1 MGIMN
6 LFNRKSSLINNV
18 TTIFG
23 GMTAVI
29 SLTLAY
35 FQWAQQSGGELTMM
49 VNGQSVSG
57 QDARQ
62 IAICVDSAN
71 TSYSFAGIYP
81 IFYNPKK
88 YSVHDFMLQYSVS
101 SSNIQF
107 EPVEQYSMSSI
118 GNGAYVLRYN
128 NDKLSPY
135 ESSVIPIRK
144 FIIPVNGGEI
154 DINAQASFDGADSLR
169 QYKVAARFF
178 VVPNRATRNFDEW
191 KNLCQDVCNRN
202 MMEEDY
208 DAYFVSSRYRSQ
220 DYQYNYALVASQKL
234 SSDLTYNNKSVQSAQ
249 NSDKKKTYNADKRE
263 TASPAA
269 ATPASQVHMP
279 ASGKVNSNRQSLD
292 VNTKPMGLERYFES
306 IRTDEYTLKNGVH
319 RSGLE
324 FAFRDEYKN
333 DSVFVLILAEDTVS
347 HKLKNSIW
355 RIKSHS
361 NSKAVS
367 NLLPENEVIKGYDIC
382 TLDDS
387 ICNNI
392 EVSEDYV
399 IRNNLNEPVA
409 VAFYR
414 VKNGS
419 DSYSDTEIIAPKSH
433 IWLWQNEVNKVM
445 TGSLKFLR
453 VPQTYI
459 TEDLMPKKFTDGLWN
474 YFIWTLAIGII
485 LLLGISVWDRIEEA
499 FKDWKN
505 YGWDTAKS
513 TLTDK
518 AEFLDLFSG
527 MALAVGFGITV
538 AFILLLSVRCIEW
551 YF

>member
-6 LFNRKSSLINNV
+6 LFNRKSSLINIV
-18 TTIFG
+18 TKICG
-23 GMTAVI
+23 GLTAVI

-57 QDARQ
+57 QDAKQ

-249 NSDKKKTYNADKRE
+249 KSDKKKTDNADKRE
-263 TASPAA
+263 TACPAA

-279 ASGKVNSNRQSLD
+279 ASGKVNSNHQSLD

-306 IRTDEYTLKNGVH
+306 IRTDEYTSKNGVH
-319 RSGLE
+319 ESGLE
-324 FAFRDEYKN
+324 FTFRDEYKN
-333 DSVFVLILAEDTVS
+333 DSVFILILAEDTVY
-347 HKLKNSIW
+347 HRLKNKIW
-355 RIKSHS
+355 KIKSHN
-361 NSKAVS
+361 NSKVVS
-367 NLLPENEVIKGYDIC
+367 YSLPKNEVIKGYDIC

-387 ICNNI
+387 ISNNI
-392 EVSEDYV
+392 KVSKDYV
-399 IRNNLNEPVA
+399 IRNKLNEPVA

-414 VKNGS
+414 VENGYS
-419 DSYSDTEIIAPKSH
+419 SYSDTEIIAPKSEKQ
-433 IWLWQNEVNKVM
+433 LWQNEVNKVM

-459 TEDLMPKKFTDGLWN
+459 TENLKPKKFTDGLWDD
-474 YFIWTLAIGII
+474 FIFKLAIGII
-485 LLLGISVWDRIEEA
+485 MLLGIPIWFRIKEA

-505 YGWDTAKS
+505 YGWNKAKS

-518 AEFLDLFSG
+518 AKFLDFFSVW
-527 MALAVGFGITV
+527 ALLIGLIITLT
-538 AFILLLSVRCIEW
+538 FIFSLSVHCIEW
-551 YF
+551 FF

>member
-18 TTIFG
+18 TKICG
-23 GMTAVI
+23 GLTAVI
-29 SLTLAY
+29 SLTLGY

-169 QYKVAARFF
+169 HYKVAARFF
-178 VVPNRATRNFDEW
+178 VVPNRTTRNFDEW
-191 KNLCQDVCNRN
+191 KILCQDVCNRN
-202 MMEEDY
+202 MTEADY

-220 DYQYNYALVASQKL
+220 DYQYNYALTASRKTSYNYTHSEVSTQAAQK
-234 SSDLTYNNKSVQSAQ
+234 SDNKKA
-249 NSDKKKTYNADKRE
+249 DNADKRQ
-263 TASPAA
+263 TARPAA
-269 ATPASQVHMP
+269 ATPAEQVQVP
-279 ASGKVNSNRQSLD
+279 AAVKSANHQSLAAANRP
-292 VNTKPMGLERYFES
+292 VGLERYFES
-306 IRTDEYTLKNGVH
+306 IRTDEYTSKDGVH
-319 RSGLE
+319 MSGLK
-324 FAFRDEYKN
+324 FSFRDEYLN

-347 HKLKNSIW
+347 HKLNNTIW
-355 RIKSHS
+355 RIIRKG
-361 NSKAVS
+361 NSRAIS
-367 NLLPENEVIKGYDIC
+367 YLLPQNEVVRGYDIC
-382 TLDDS
+382 ALDDS

-392 EVSEDYV
+392 EVSGDYV

-419 DSYSDTEIIAPKSH
+419 DSYSCTEIIAPKSH
-433 IWLWQNEVNKVM
+433 RSLWQNSENKVVA
-445 TGSLKFLR
+445 GSLRFLR

-459 TEDLMPKKFTDGLWN
+459 TEDLMPRKFTDGLWN
-474 YFIWTLAIGII
+474 VFILI
-485 LLLGISVWDRIEEA
+485 LGIGVAMILGFSIWFRIEEA
-499 FKDWKN
+499 FKDWKK
-505 YGWDTAKS
+505 YGWDKAKS

-518 AEFLDLFSG
+518 AEFLDFLSG
-527 MALAVGFGITV
+527 MALVTGLGL
-538 AFILLLSVRCIEW
+538 AFVFIILLAVRCIEW

>member
-6 LFNRKSSLINNV
+6 FFNRKNGLVSIISKVCGGLTAAI
-18 TTIFG
+18 TLTFG
-23 GMTAVI
+23 
-29 SLTLAY
+29 Y
-35 FQWAQQSGGELTMM
+35 FQWEQQSGGDLAMM
-49 VNGQSVSG
+49 INGQSVSG

-62 IAICVDSAN
+62 IAICVDSASS
-71 TSYSFAGIYP
+71 SYSFAGIYP
-81 IFYNPKK
+81 VFYNPKK
-88 YSVHDFMLQYSVS
+88 YSVRDFMLQYSVS

-107 EPVEQYSMSSI
+107 EPVEQYSMSSM
-118 GNGAYVLRYN
+118 GDGTYVLRYN
-128 NDKLSPY
+128 IDKLAPY
-135 ESSVIPIRK
+135 ESSAIPIRK
-144 FIIPVNGGEI
+144 FIIPVNGGDI
-154 DINAQASFDGADSLR
+154 NINAQASFDGADSLR

-178 VVPNRATRNFDEW
+178 VVPNRTTRNFDEW
-191 KNLCQDVCNRN
+191 KILCQDVCTRN
-202 MMEEDY
+202 MTEADY

-220 DYQYNYALVASQKL
+220 DYQYNYALTTSRKTSYNYTHSEVSTQAAQK
-234 SSDLTYNNKSVQSAQ
+234 SDNKKA
-249 NSDKKKTYNADKRE
+249 DNADKRQ
-263 TASPAA
+263 TARPAA
-269 ATPASQVHMP
+269 ATPAEQVQVP
-279 ASGKVNSNRQSLD
+279 AAVKSANHQSLAAANRP
-292 VNTKPMGLERYFES
+292 VGLERYFES
-306 IRTDEYTLKNGVH
+306 IRTDEYTSKTGVH

-367 NLLPENEVIKGYDIC
+367 YLLPENEVIKGYDIC

-505 YGWDTAKS
+505 YGWDKAKS

-527 MALAVGFGITV
+527 MALAVGLGITF

>member
-1 MGIMN
+1 MN
-6 LFNRKSSLINNV
+6 FFNRKNGLFSIISKVCGGLTAAI
-18 TTIFG
+18 TLTFG
-23 GMTAVI
+23 
-29 SLTLAY
+29 Y
-35 FQWAQQSGGELTMM
+35 FQWEQQSGGDLAMM
-49 VNGQSVSG
+49 INGQSVSG

-62 IAICVDSAN
+62 IAICVDSPSS
-71 TSYSFAGIYP
+71 SYSFAGIYP
-81 IFYNPKK
+81 VFYNPKK
-88 YSVHDFMLQYSVS
+88 YSVRDFMLQYSVS

-107 EPVEQYSMSSI
+107 EPVEQYSMSSM
-118 GNGAYVLRYN
+118 GDGTYVLRYN
-128 NDKLSPY
+128 IDKLAPY
-135 ESSVIPIRK
+135 ESSAIPIRK
-144 FIIPVNGGEI
+144 FIIPVNGGDI
-154 DINAQASFDGADSLR
+154 NINAQASFDGADSLR

-178 VVPNRATRNFDEW
+178 VVPNRTTRNFDEW
-191 KNLCQDVCNRN
+191 KILCQDVCNRN
-202 MMEEDY
+202 MTEADY

-220 DYQYNYALVASQKL
+220 DYQYNYALTTSRKTSYNYTHSEVSTQAAQK
-234 SSDLTYNNKSVQSAQ
+234 SDNKKA
-249 NSDKKKTYNADKRE
+249 DNADKRQ
-263 TASPAA
+263 TARPAA
-269 ATPASQVHMP
+269 ATPAEQVQVP
-279 ASGKVNSNRQSLD
+279 AAVKSANHQSLAAANRP
-292 VNTKPMGLERYFES
+292 VGLERYFES
-306 IRTDEYTLKNGVH
+306 IRTNECTLKNGV

-361 NSKAVS
+361 ISKAVS
-367 NLLPENEVIKGYDIC
+367 YLLPENEVIKGYDIC

-392 EVSEDYV
+392 EVSEDYM

-414 VKNGS
+414 VDNGS
-419 DSYSDTEIIAPKSH
+419 YSYSYSDTEIIAPKSH
-433 IWLWQNEVNKVM
+433 IWLWQNSENKVVA
-445 TGSLKFLR
+445 GSLRFLR

-459 TEDLMPKKFTDGLWN
+459 TEDLMPRKFTDGLWD

-485 LLLGISVWDRIEEA
+485 VLLGASVWDRIEEA

-527 MALAVGFGITV
+527 MALALGFGITV

>member
-1 MGIMN
+1 MN
-6 LFNRKSSLINNV
+6 LFNRKSSLIKIV
-18 TTIFG
+18 TKICG
-23 GMTAVI
+23 GLTAVI

-88 YSVHDFMLQYSVS
+88 YSVHDFMLQYCVS

-118 GNGAYVLRYN
+118 GNGAYILRYN

-249 NSDKKKTYNADKRE
+249 KSDKKKTDNADKRE
-263 TASPAA
+263 TACPAA

-306 IRTDEYTLKNGVH
+306 IRTDEYTSKNGEH
-319 RSGLE
+319 MSGLE
-324 FAFRDEYKN
+324 FTFRDEYKN
-333 DSVFVLILAEDTVS
+333 DSVFILILAEDTVY
-347 HKLKNSIW
+347 HWLKNIIW
-355 RIKSHS
+355 KIKSHS
-361 NSKAVS
+361 NSKVVS
-367 NLLPENEVIKGYDIC
+367 YSLPKNEVIKGYDIC

-387 ICNNI
+387 ISNNI
-392 EVSEDYV
+392 KVSEDYV
-399 IRNNLNEPVA
+399 IRNKLNEPVA

-414 VKNGS
+414 VMNYV
-419 DSYSDTEIIAPKSH
+419 SYPDIEIIAPKSQ
-433 IWLWQNEVNKVM
+433 IQLRQNEKNKVM

-459 TEDLMPKKFTDGLWN
+459 TEDLMPKKFTDGLWDI
-474 YFIWTLAIGII
+474 FIWILVFGII
-485 LLLGISVWDRIEEA
+485 QILGVSVGFRIVEA

-505 YGWDTAKS
+505 YGWDKAKS

-518 AEFLDLFSG
+518 AEFLDIFYFL
-527 MALAVGFGITV
+527 ALLGGLIITLM
-538 AFILLLSVRCIEW
+538 FIVLLSVRCIEW
-551 YF
+551 FF